1 MPFPR
6 SAIHFK
12 RSRNVQRFT
21 SSKTK
26 TRQFSRSGTF
36 ADLLVRHV
44 RSRGG
49 DAPAVY
55 TAARIDRRT
64 YSSIVSHPFRPV
76 ARRTAIQ
83 FAIALRLDRKE
94 ADALLRSAGFALSP
108 AIPEDVIFA
117 EAIDEGAGDLQLV
130 SERLHEQ
137 GMKIVT

>member
-1 MPFPR
+1 MY
-6 SAIHFK
+6 S
-12 RSRNVQRFT
+12 SFT

-55 TAARIDRRT
+55 SAARIDRRT

-76 ARRTAIQ
+76 AKRTAIQ
-83 FAIALRLDRKE
+83 FALALRLGRED
-94 ADALLRSAGFALSP
+94 ADELLRSAGFALSP

-117 EAIDEGAGDLQLV
+117 EAIEEGVGDLQRV
-130 SERLHEQ
+130 SERLHEH
-137 GMKIVT
+137 GMKAIS